1 MWQYRT
7 VGWRFKTVKSRKF
20 AVIIQTRMEDNK
32 IIHYSDGDISLMTD
46 INDLSELNGIK
57 SDSYLFLVSRKGRL
71 QIDINGNTHTIK
83 EGERLTVLPQ
93 NFTDNILVSVDADIV
108 MLRLSVRIVSD
119 LMREHIDKWNRM
131 IYICKAYLMSA
142 VKNLEE
148 QMQFYYRLIL
158 SKTMNPDQ
166 KYHKEIIRTIIKAI
180 LLEMLSNMETDRCQS
195 AEGENK
201 TQFQFNRFLQIL
213 SSEDIKH
220 QPIDFYADRL
230 CISSKYLSV
239 ICSKV
244 SGKSARQ
251 WIDEYTVED
260 IRYHLFNTDY
270 SIKEI
275 AYRLGFENLSFFG
288 KYVKRHFGK
297 SPSELRSI
305 RNKRNE

>member
-1 MWQYRT
+1 MWQYGIVR
-7 VGWRFKTVKSRKF
+7 WRFKTVKSCKF
-20 AVIIQTRMEDNK
+20 AVMIQTRMEDHK

-57 SDSYLFLVSRKGRL
+57 SDSYLFLASRKGRL
-71 QIDINGNTHTIK
+71 QIDINGNSHTIK

-131 IYICKAYLMSA
+131 IYICKAYRMSA

-180 LLEMLSNMETDRCQS
+180 LLEMLSNMETDQCQS

-213 SSEDIKH
+213 SSEDVKH
-220 QPIDFYADRL
+220 RPIDFYADRL

>member
-1 MWQYRT
+1 MWQYGT
-7 VGWRFKTVKSRKF
+7 VRWRFKTVKSCKF
-20 AVIIQTRMEDNK
+20 AVMIQTRMEDHK

-57 SDSYLFLVSRKGRL
+57 SDSYLFLASRKGRL

-131 IYICKAYLMSA
+131 IYICKAYQMSA

-180 LLEMLSNMETDRCQS
+180 LLEMLSNMEADRCQS

-213 SSEDIKH
+213 SSEDVKH
-220 QPIDFYADRL
+220 RPIDFYADRL

>member
-1 MWQYRT
+1 
-7 VGWRFKTVKSRKF
+7 
-20 AVIIQTRMEDNK
+20 MEANK
-32 IIHYSDGDISLMTD
+32 IIYYSDGDISLMTD
-46 INDLSELNGIK
+46 INDLSGLNGIK
-57 SDSYLFLVSRKGRL
+57 SDSYLFLASRKGRL
-71 QIDINGNTHTIK
+71 QIDINGNSHTIK

-131 IYICKAYLMSA
+131 IYICKAYRMSA

-213 SSEDIKH
+213 SSEDVKH
-220 QPIDFYADRL
+220 RPIDFYADRL

>member
-7 VGWRFKTVKSRKF
+7 VRWRFKTVKSCKF
-20 AVIIQTRMEDNK
+20 AVIIQTRMEDHK

-57 SDSYLFLVSRKGRL
+57 SDSYLFLASRKGRL

-131 IYICKAYLMSA
+131 IYICKAYRMSA

-180 LLEMLSNMETDRCQS
+180 LLEMLSNMETDQCQS

-213 SSEDIKH
+213 SSEDVKH
-220 QPIDFYADRL
+220 RPIDFYADRL

-288 KYVKRHFGK
+288 KYVKRHFDK

>member
-7 VGWRFKTVKSRKF
+7 VGWRSKTVKSCKF
-20 AVIIQTRMEDNK
+20 AVIIQTRMEDHK

-57 SDSYLFLVSRKGRL
+57 SDSYLFLASRKGRL

-213 SSEDIKH
+213 SSEEVKH
-220 QPIDFYADRL
+220 RPIDFYADRL
-230 CISSKYLSV
+230 CISAKYLSV

>member
-7 VGWRFKTVKSRKF
+7 VRWRFKTVKSCKF
-20 AVIIQTRMEDNK
+20 AVIIQTRMEDHK

-46 INDLSELNGIK
+46 INDLSELNGLK
-57 SDSYLFLVSRKGRL
+57 SDSYLFLASRKGRL

-119 LMREHIDKWNRM
+119 LIREYIDKWNRM
-131 IYICKAYLMSA
+131 IYICKAYRMSA

-180 LLEMLSNMETDRCQS
+180 LLEMLSNMETDQCQS

-213 SSEDIKH
+213 SSEDVKH
-220 QPIDFYADRL
+220 RPIDFYADRL

-260 IRYHLFNTDY
+260 IRYHLLNTDY

>member
-1 MWQYRT
+1 MENC
-7 VGWRFKTVKSRKF
+7 KF

-57 SDSYLFLVSRKGRL
+57 SDSYLFLASRKGRL

-131 IYICKAYLMSA
+131 IYICKAYRMSA

-158 SKTMNPDQ
+158 SKTMNPAQ

-213 SSEDIKH
+213 SNEDVKH
-220 QPIDFYADRL
+220 RPIDFYADRL

-297 SPSELRSI
+297 SPSELRSA

>member
-7 VGWRFKTVKSRKF
+7 VRWRFKTVKSCKF
-20 AVIIQTRMEDNK
+20 AVIIQTRMEDHK

-57 SDSYLFLVSRKGRL
+57 SDSYLFLASRKCRL

-131 IYICKAYLMSA
+131 IYICKAYRMSA

-158 SKTMNPDQ
+158 SKTMNPSQ
-166 KYHKEIIRTIIKAI
+166 GYHKEIVRSIIKAI
-180 LLEMLSNMETDRCQS
+180 LLEMLSNMESDQCQS
-195 AEGENK
+195 VEGESK
-201 TQFQFNRFLQIL
+201 IQFQFNRFLQML

-220 QPIDFYADRL
+220 RPIDFYADKL
-230 CISSKYLSV
+230 CLSAKYLSV
-239 ICSKV
+239 ICTKV
-244 SGKSARQ
+244 SEKSARQ

-297 SPSELRSI
+297 SPSELRTT
-305 RNKRNE
+305 RNKNK

>member
-7 VGWRFKTVKSRKF
+7 VIWRFKTVESCKF
-20 AVIIQTRMEDNK
+20 AVIIQTRMEDHK

-57 SDSYLFLVSRKGRL
+57 SDSYLFLASRKGRL

-131 IYICKAYLMSA
+131 IYICKAYRMSA

-213 SSEDIKH
+213 SSEDVKH
-220 QPIDFYADRL
+220 RPIDFYADRL

>member
-1 MWQYRT
+1 
-7 VGWRFKTVKSRKF
+7 
-20 AVIIQTRMEDNK
+20 MEDHK

-57 SDSYLFLVSRKGRL
+57 SDSYLFLASRKGRL
-71 QIDINGNTHTIK
+71 QIDINGNSHTIK

-131 IYICKAYLMSA
+131 IYICKAYRMSA

-180 LLEMLSNMETDRCQS
+180 LLEMLSNMETDQCQS

-213 SSEDIKH
+213 SSEDVKH
-220 QPIDFYADRL
+220 RPIDFYADRL

>member
-1 MWQYRT
+1 
-7 VGWRFKTVKSRKF
+7 
-20 AVIIQTRMEDNK
+20 MEDNK

-57 SDSYLFLVSRKGRL
+57 SDSYLFLASRKGRL

-131 IYICKAYLMSA
+131 IYICKAYRMSA

-180 LLEMLSNMETDRCQS
+180 LLEMLSNMETDQCQS

-213 SSEDIKH
+213 SSEDVKH
-220 QPIDFYADRL
+220 RPIDFYADRL

>member
-1 MWQYRT
+1 MWQYGT
-7 VGWRFKTVKSRKF
+7 VRWRFQTVKSCKF
-20 AVIIQTRMEDNK
+20 AVMIQTRMEDHK

-57 SDSYLFLVSRKGRL
+57 SDSYLFLASRKGRL

-119 LMREHIDKWNRM
+119 LIREHIDKWNRM
-131 IYICKAYLMSA
+131 IYICKAYRMSA

-180 LLEMLSNMETDRCQS
+180 LLEMLSNMETDQCQS

-213 SSEDIKH
+213 SSEDVKH
-220 QPIDFYADRL
+220 RPIDFYADRL

>member
-7 VGWRFKTVKSRKF
+7 VRWRFKTVKSCKF
-20 AVIIQTRMEDNK
+20 AVIIQTRMEDHK

-57 SDSYLFLVSRKGRL
+57 SDSYLFLASRKGRL

-119 LMREHIDKWNRM
+119 LIREHIDKWNRM
-131 IYICKAYLMSA
+131 IYICKAYRMSA

-180 LLEMLSNMETDRCQS
+180 LLEMLSNMETDQCQS

-213 SSEDIKH
+213 SSEDVKH
-220 QPIDFYADRL
+220 RPIDFYADRL

-260 IRYHLFNTDY
+260 IRYHLLNTDY

-288 KYVKRHFGK
+288 KYVKRHFGN

>member
-7 VGWRFKTVKSRKF
+7 VRWRFKTVKSCKF
-20 AVIIQTRMEDNK
+20 AVIIQTRMEDHK

-57 SDSYLFLVSRKGRL
+57 SDSYLFLASRKGRL

-93 NFTDNILVSVDADIV
+93 NFIDNILVSVDADIV

-119 LMREHIDKWNRM
+119 LIREHIDKWNRM
-131 IYICKAYLMSA
+131 IYICKAYRMSA

-180 LLEMLSNMETDRCQS
+180 LLEMLSNMETDQCQS

-213 SSEDIKH
+213 SSEDVKH
-220 QPIDFYADRL
+220 RPIDFYADRL

-260 IRYHLFNTDY
+260 IRYHLLNTDY

>member
-1 MWQYRT
+1 MWQYRI
-7 VGWRFKTVKSRKF
+7 VGWRFKTVKSCKF
-20 AVIIQTRMEDNK
+20 AVIIQTRMEDHK

-57 SDSYLFLVSRKGRL
+57 SDSYLFLASRKGRL
-71 QIDINGNTHTIK
+71 QIDINGNSHTIK

-131 IYICKAYLMSA
+131 IYICKAYRMSA

-180 LLEMLSNMETDRCQS
+180 LLEMLSNMETDQCQS

-213 SSEDIKH
+213 SSEDVKH
-220 QPIDFYADRL
+220 RPIDFYADRL

>member
-1 MWQYRT
+1 MWQYGT
-7 VGWRFKTVKSRKF
+7 VRWRFKTVKSCKF
-20 AVIIQTRMEDNK
+20 AVMIQTRMEDHK

-57 SDSYLFLVSRKGRL
+57 SDSYLFLASRKGRL

-131 IYICKAYLMSA
+131 IYICKAYRMSA

-213 SSEDIKH
+213 SSEDVKH
-220 QPIDFYADRL
+220 RPIDFYADRL

-288 KYVKRHFGK
+288 KYVKRHFGT
-297 SPSELRSI
+297 SPSELRSK